1 MMAEDGVVVA
11 LHETMLVTLK
21 LGGPV
26 LLAALAVGVFMSL
39 VQAVTQVNE
48 ATLAFV
54 PKALVIVGALALAGP
69 FMLATMT
76 DYTRSLFD
84 QMVAVGGQ

>member
-1 MMAEDGVVVA
+1 MAARCCWPPLVIGV
-11 LHETMLVTLK
+11 L
-21 LGGPV
+21 
-26 LLAALAVGVFMSL
+26 MSL

-54 PKALVIVGALALAGP
+54 PKILAVVGALALAGP

-76 DYTRSLFD
+76 DYTQTLIDR
-84 QMVAVGGQ
+84 MVAAGGAVTV